1 MQKILV
7 IGYGNVDREDDGVGW
22 HVLEKLS
29 DHFGSPVMALDGGT
43 FEQEH
48 NPQLV
53 FVLQLTPEMAES
65 FAEYEFICF
74 VDAHTGTYEE
84 EVRIAPI
91 EPGYQTSPFTHHL
104 TPESCLDLAQKLYGH
119 APAGLMVSIRGYE
132 FGYRAGLS
140 ARTAPL
146 MERAVAQIIDRLEQ
160 LMTNVT
166 ASE

>member
-7 IGYGNVDREDDGVGW
+7 VGYGNVDREDDGVGW
-22 HVLEKLS
+22 HVLEKLA
-29 DHFGSPVMALDGGT
+29 DHFGRPVLALDGGV
-43 FEQEH
+43 FEREH

-65 FAEYEFICF
+65 LAEYDFICF
-74 VDAHTGTYEE
+74 VDAHTGAYEE

-119 APAGLMVSIRGYE
+119 APPGLMVSVRGYE

-140 ARTAPL
+140 TRTAPL
-146 MERAVAQIIDRLEQ
+146 VDVAVGRIVDWIDQ
-160 LMTNVT
+160 TGSKS
-166 ASE
+166 AI